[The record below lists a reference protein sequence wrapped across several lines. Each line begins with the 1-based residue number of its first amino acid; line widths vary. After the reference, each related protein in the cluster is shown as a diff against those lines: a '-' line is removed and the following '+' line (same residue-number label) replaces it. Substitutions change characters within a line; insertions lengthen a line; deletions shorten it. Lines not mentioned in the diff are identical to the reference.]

1 MSTHAAAK
9 AEDAR
14 EILRELVHQRQQ
26 LQREEADAQTLAANR
41 LAIVYWQTQLSR
53 ARRSRSL
60 NESS

>member
-1 MSTHAAAK
+1 MSTAAT

-26 LQREEADAQTLAANR
+26 LRREDADAQTLAANR

-53 ARRSRSL
+53 ALGRRQGGRVG
-60 NESS
+60 